1 MLDITNISDMT
12 EDQLKELLESAAG
25 QISDLEAERDSFKE
39 ENEKLKADYKESS
52 DELQK
57 TKKLNFTLARS
68 LDVSG
73 KNKGVEDT
81 LHAMFNQ
88 KGENQ

>member
-12 EDQLKELLESAAG
+12 EDQLKELLTSAAG

-39 ENEKLKADYKESS
+39 ENEKLKADYNKSS
-52 DELQK
+52 EELQN
-57 TKKLNFTLARS
+57 TKKLNFTLART

-73 KNKGVEDT
+73 KTKGVEDT
-81 LHAMFNQ
+81 LHEMF
-88 KGENQ
+88 K

>member
-12 EDQLKELLESAAG
+12 DEQLKELLTSAAG

-39 ENEKLKADYKESS
+39 ENNRLKEESQKLNT
-52 DELQK
+52 ELSN

-68 LDVSG
+68 LDTSG
-73 KNKGVEDT
+73 RTKGVEDT
-81 LHAMFNQ
+81 IHEMF
-88 KGENQ
+88 K